1 MIILLKSIEE
11 RKRERERKE
20 KKRLASDF
28 IILYTLY
35 MTILSHIKKLT
46 LVLKLKKKSMLR

>member
-1 MIILLKSIEE
+1 MRERE
-11 RKRERERKE
+11 RKRERE